1 MYMRFLLTT
10 SLIKR
15 IRINV
20 YEISSDYI
28 VNTKYVLMYMRF
40 LLTTSLI
47 KRRINV
53 YEISSDYIVNKKTY

>member
-15 IRINV
+15 RINV
-20 YEISSDYI
+20 YEISSD
-28 VNTKYVLMYMRF
+28 TSLDLMYMRF

>member
-10 SLIKR
+10 SLIK

-20 YEISSDYI
+20 YEISS
-28 VNTKYVLMYMRF
+28 MRF
-40 LLTTSLI
+40 ILTTSLI

-53 YEISSDYIVNKKTY
+53 YDISSDYIVNKKTY